1 MTDKGINIPKMKE
14 MIDESFSD
22 KKMREDLHE
31 HVVDCEKFAVRI
43 IYHLKSFI
51 TFFLSPIWSFQLNQ
65 IASNAIRSDFERE
78 TTYVRKNCSRTCRS
92 YGSILP
98 LLQGNPI
105 H

>member
-51 TFFLSPIWSFQLNQ
+51 TFFFITNLIISIK
-65 IASNAIRSDFERE
+65 SNSKQCHP
-78 TTYVRKNCSRTCRS
+78 V
-92 YGSILP
+92 
-98 LLQGNPI
+98 
-105 H
+105 

>member
-51 TFFLSPIWSFQLNQ
+51 TFFFITNLIISIKSNSKQCHPVWFREGNHLCSKKLFQNMSFVWEHTS
-65 IASNAIRSDFERE
+65 IAS
-78 TTYVRKNCSRTCRS
+78 
-92 YGSILP
+92 G
-98 LLQGNPI
+98 
-105 H
+105 